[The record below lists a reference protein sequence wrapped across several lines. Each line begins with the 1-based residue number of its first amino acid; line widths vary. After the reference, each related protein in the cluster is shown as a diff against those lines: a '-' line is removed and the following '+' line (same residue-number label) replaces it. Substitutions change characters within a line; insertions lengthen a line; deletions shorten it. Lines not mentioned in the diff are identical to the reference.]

1 MKINLTG
8 TVYFILKAFIEQFS
22 FLDPTVPSLGI
33 KEILLWKQAMAH
45 TTLPVHESVVEAA
58 AVATAESESGNRK
71 HRKSDMPINF
81 RHMLFLFMIITL
93 R

>member
-1 MKINLTG
+1 
-8 TVYFILKAFIEQFS
+8 
-22 FLDPTVPSLGI
+22 
-33 KEILLWKQAMAH
+33 MAH